1 MSFHISCAC
10 GAVQA
15 EVTGSPVMQVYCHCG
30 DCRDWL
36 GAPVHAATVWPK
48 TNVHYTK
55 GEDNL
60 VTYARTDNSLRRS
73 CKSCGSAVLVDH
85 PAAGV
90 VDVLASRLEGFKFE
104 PAMHVFYAERMID
117 MADDL
122 PKFVNLPKEAGGDG
136 VLV

>member
-1 MSFHISCAC
+1 MRFHVSCAC

-15 EVTGSPVMQVYCHCG
+15 EVSGDPVMQVYCHCG

-48 TNVHYTK
+48 DQVRYTK
-55 GEDNL
+55 GADNIT
-60 VTYARTDNSLRRS
+60 TYARTENSLRRS

-85 PAAGV
+85 PSAGV
-90 VDVLASRLEGFKFE
+90 VDVLASRLQGFAFE
-104 PAMHVFYAERMID
+104 PSIHVFYGERMID
-117 MADDL
+117 MPDDL

-136 VLV
+136 RLA